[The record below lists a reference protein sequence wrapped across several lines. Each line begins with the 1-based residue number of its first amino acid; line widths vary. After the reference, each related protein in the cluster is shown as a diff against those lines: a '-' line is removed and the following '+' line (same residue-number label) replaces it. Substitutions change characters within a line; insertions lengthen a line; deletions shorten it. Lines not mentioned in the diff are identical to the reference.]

1 VAELVGDVIDE
12 IARRRAARQAAEAAG
27 ELPPRRGRL
36 RERVLR
42 PVPPPAGP

>member
-1 VAELVGDVIDE
+1 VADLVGDVIDE

-36 RERVLR
+36 RERVFR
-42 PVPPPAGP
+42 PVQPPLPQ